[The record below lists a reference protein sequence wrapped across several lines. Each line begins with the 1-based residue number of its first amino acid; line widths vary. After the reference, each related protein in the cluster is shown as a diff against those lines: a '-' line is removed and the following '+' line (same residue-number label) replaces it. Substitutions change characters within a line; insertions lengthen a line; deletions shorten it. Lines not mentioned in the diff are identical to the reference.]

1 MGHRAFP
8 SSAAQQGVDLDHRG
22 VAGVDGV
29 DDLGVVDALEVD
41 RRDAEVAVT
50 KLALDHDQRDA
61 FACHLDGVG
70 VSELVRSEAPAYRCA
85 GSGAAQVARAA
96 ALAHRAP
103 RVEPV
108 TMQNSGPT
116 GISSRTSS
124 HG

>member
-1 MGHRAFP
+1 MGHPAFP

-41 RRDAEVAVT
+41 RRDAQVAVT

-61 FACHLDGVG
+61 FACPSRRRGRVG
-70 VSELVRSEAPAYRCA
+70 A
-85 GSGAAQVARAA
+85 GAA